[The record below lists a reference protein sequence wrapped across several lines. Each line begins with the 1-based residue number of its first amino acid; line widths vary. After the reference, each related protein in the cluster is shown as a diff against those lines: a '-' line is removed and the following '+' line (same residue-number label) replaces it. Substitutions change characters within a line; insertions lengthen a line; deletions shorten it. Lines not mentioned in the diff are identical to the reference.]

1 MIYYVK
7 VVEKWRKDV
16 ILKTF
21 FDGIFISK
29 DHLKEAGIKYPIKL
43 EYYKTARDENSENT
57 DSVDEVKYT
66 NGKYGIEVVKTEYLD
81 GNVRIETKEV
91 KNITNDLKEADRI
104 LTLFR
109 NNEVTP
115 VGVDDVLEE
124 LQKA

>member
-1 MIYYVK
+1 M
-7 VVEKWRKDV
+7 
-16 ILKTF
+16 LKTF
-21 FDGIFISK
+21 FDGVFISK
-29 DHLKEAGIKYPIKL
+29 ENLKEAGIIYPIKL
-43 EYYKTARDENSENT
+43 EYYKTVRDENSENT
-57 DSVDEVKYT
+57 NTVDEAKYT

-91 KNITNDLKEADRI
+91 QNITNDLKEADRI